1 MSDVTVVKVGGAL
14 LERPET
20 AVEKIIQQQS
30 DRLAVVHGGGVQIT
44 RMLERMDVKSEFI
57 EGLRVTDKTALGA
70 VAAALLGEVHTA
82 LVGALQ
88 RAGIPAVG
96 IFGAVRAEQKEG
108 PWGLV
113 GTAVSAD
120 RSVLEPLIASGK
132 VPVIPTLAVGEPGL
146 LNVNGDETAA
156 GVALALQAERL
167 VFLTDVE
174 GVLDANR
181 EVIERVPPEVS
192 LLDAPFVTGGMK
204 PKLRAVAAA
213 LAGGVSNVR
222 VGRTIFGSN
231 RENFRET
238 FDR

>member
-1 MSDVTVVKVGGAL
+1 MNSVTVVKIGGAL
-14 LERPET
+14 LEKPEA
-20 AVEKIIQQQS
+20 AVEKIISQKRG
-30 DRLAVVHGGGVQIT
+30 RLAVVHGGGVQIT
-44 RMLERMDVKSEFI
+44 RMLEKMNVKSEFI
-57 EGLRVTDKTALGA
+57 DGLRVTDETTLGA

-82 LVGALQ
+82 LVRELQ
-88 RAGIPAVG
+88 RAGIAAVG
-96 IFGAVRAEQKEG
+96 VFGAVNAEKKEG

-113 GTAVSAD
+113 GTRVTAD
-120 RSVLEPLIASGK
+120 RSLLDPIIGSGK

-156 GVALALQAERL
+156 AVALALQAEEL

-181 EVIERVPPEVS
+181 QVIERVPPEVS

-213 LAGGVSNVR
+213 LAGGVANVR
-222 VGRTIFGSN
+222 VGRTIFGSLK
-231 RENFRET
+231 
-238 FDR
+238 

>member
-1 MSDVTVVKVGGAL
+1 MSKIAVVKIGGAL
-14 LERPET
+14 LEKPEA
-20 AVEKIIQQQS
+20 AVEKIISQRC
-30 DRLAVVHGGGVQIT
+30 DRLAIVHGGGVQIT
-44 RMLERMDVKSEFI
+44 RMLERMNVKSEFI
-57 EGLRVTDKTALGA
+57 DGLRVTDERTLAA

-82 LVGALQ
+82 LVYELQ
-88 RAGIPAVG
+88 RAGVPAVG
-96 IFGAVRAEQKEG
+96 VFGAVRAEKKDG

-113 GTAVSAD
+113 GTRVSAD
-120 RSVLEPLIASGK
+120 RTVLDPILGNGK
-132 VPVIPTLAVGEPGL
+132 VPVIPTLAVGEPSL

-156 GVALALQAERL
+156 GVALSLRAEQL

-213 LAGGVSNVR
+213 LAGGVTNVR
-222 VGRTIFGSN
+222 VGRTVFGSMK
-231 RENFRET
+231 
-238 FDR
+238 